1 MKKQKTL
8 QTSQII
14 VPRTTQRR
22 SKGGYIEYDT
32 FDASK
37 RVQGL
42 ETISRNIQ
50 WYRMWWV
57 YLRLGLELE
66 QKRMK
71 IDEKVIRMSRR
82 FYKLWDLDEILD
94 SSFDEW
100 WFSHRHLFQEEQ
112 IEVTQNVSQISCL
125 PDYLYMKIP
134 KGRNKSSLL
143 RELDLIL
150 DNKLS
155 GDKKILFPF
164 SKTITPYIR
173 LHIEYNCLVMAFNGV
188 SRKEIMNWVNPR
200 YKNITGVVQQKNE
213 KNDDGTVGFKIEE
226 PYNSEL
232 SITRIFRRGKDRIK
246 RMSKGIFP

>member
-1 MKKQKTL
+1 MKQKTL

-14 VPRTTQRR
+14 VPRTTQRT
-22 SKGGYIEYDT
+22 SKSGYVEYDT

-164 SKTITPYIR
+164 
-173 LHIEYNCLVMAFNGV
+173 
-188 SRKEIMNWVNPR
+188 
-200 YKNITGVVQQKNE
+200 
-213 KNDDGTVGFKIEE
+213 
-226 PYNSEL
+226 
-232 SITRIFRRGKDRIK
+232 
-246 RMSKGIFP
+246 